1 MAVAFLA
8 LPLRGHSQEET
19 QLPEVKDT
27 SNRFV
32 AAFNAHDQHALDALH
47 AHDIKFNAPGGF
59 KATNAK
65 DATAYAMTWLK
76 AFPDGKMKVRSEII
90 SGPWVVQELVMEGT
104 HTAPLESPTG
114 TIPATYKKVVS
125 YGVQLLR
132 VENAKIAEARIYF
145 DQLDLMTQLG
155 LIPTPA
161 TV

>member
-1 MAVAFLA
+1 M
-8 LPLRGHSQEET
+8 
-19 QLPEVKDT
+19 PEVKET
-27 SNRFV
+27 SDRFV
-32 AAFNAHDQHALDALH
+32 AAFNAHDQNALDNLH

-90 SGPWVVQELVMEGT
+90 SGPWVVQEVVMEGT

-114 TIPATYKKVVS
+114 TIPATYKKVVG
-125 YGVQLLR
+125 YGVQLFR
-132 VENAKIAEARIYF
+132 VENAKIAEARLYF
-145 DQLDLMTQLG
+145 DQLDQMTQLG